1 MESEEV
7 RTERRPVLD
16 AAILI
21 VVAIGL
27 VTGALVLVAREAGQS
42 QVAAAVTPA
51 ASDQALAQEKKVT
64 TGIDAVLE
72 ARAAAVTEGRLDEFL
87 GRLDP
92 GNAKLRTSQTT
103 LFANLRAVGL
113 RNLSYRRQLPYV
125 PEAIGKGRYRM
136 RVTMMVQVRGVDA
149 VPRMTVRVYT
159 FAVRD
164 KRWRIIADAPD
175 PRVTAVEPWDLGK
188 RIEVVRRDDV
198 VVIVDA
204 GERAVG
210 TRLAKQSMAALAEVR
225 EIVGRG
231 PAAILVV
238 AVSDR
243 RAMGRVIAAEG
254 RLAVAVARQ
263 NLSVADPENL
273 TAWKITGSRIIVN
286 GADRKR
292 ATKYL
297 LSHEFTHAAMAPLGA
312 HAPLWLVEGLAE
324 YTLYTLNEKAGY
336 GDWVAEQRAAVRKKS
351 IADLTVLPID
361 GLFRGSYGEDSYA
374 TSWYI
379 TDYLVTRFGRESV
392 LALYT
397 DMAAATDDPQVREQL
412 LRKHLGLG
420 ESALVAAIRKT
431 AR

>member
-1 MESEEV
+1 MGQEGD

-16 AAILI
+16 AAILV

-27 VTGALVLVAREAGQS
+27 LTGGLVLVARETGTS
-42 QVAAAVTPA
+42 QVAAAALPA
-51 ASDQALAQEKKVT
+51 GADRASAQEKRVT
-64 TGIDAVLE
+64 TGIDAVLK
-72 ARAAAVTEGRLDEFL
+72 ARAAAITEGRLDDFL
-87 GRLDP
+87 GWLDP
-92 GNAKLRTSQTT
+92 GNAKLRTGQTT
-103 LFANLRAVGL
+103 VFANLRAVGL

-125 PEAIGKGRYRM
+125 PEPIGKGRYRM
-136 RVTMMVQVRGVDA
+136 RVTMLVQVRGVDA

-159 FAVRD
+159 FAVRAN
-164 KRWRIIADAPD
+164 RWRIIADAPD
-175 PRVTAVEPWDLGK
+175 PRVTAIEPWDLGR
-188 RIEVVRRDDV
+188 RIEVVRRDGV
-198 VVIVDA
+198 AVIVDA

-210 TRLAKQSMAALAEVR
+210 TRLARQSTAALDAVR
-225 EIVGRG
+225 GIVGRG

-243 RAMGRVIAAEG
+243 RAMGRVVAAEG

-273 TAWKITGSRIIVN
+273 TAWRITGSRIIVN

-292 ATKYL
+292 ATEYL
-297 LSHEFTHAAMAPLGA
+297 LSHEFTHAAMAPLGS

-324 YTLYTLNEKAGY
+324 YTLYTLNEQAGN
-336 GDWVAEQRAAVRKKS
+336 GDWVAEQRARVRRNA
-351 IADLTVLPID
+351 IRELTVLPID

-379 TDYLVTRFGRESV
+379 TDYLIRRFGRESV

-397 DMAAATDDPQVREQL
+397 DLAAEPDDPRVREQQF
-412 LRKHLGLG
+412 RKHLGLG
-420 ESALVAAIRKT
+420 EDGIVAAVRKS
-431 AR
+431 